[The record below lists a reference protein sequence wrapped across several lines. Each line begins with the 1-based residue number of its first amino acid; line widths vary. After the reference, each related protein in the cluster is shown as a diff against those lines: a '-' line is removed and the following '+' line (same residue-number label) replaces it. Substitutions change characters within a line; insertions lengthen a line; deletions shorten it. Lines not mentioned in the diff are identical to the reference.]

1 MFGFFYELF
10 TAFRGIDWFLLI
22 LLGMTY
28 LLSFFVGFTQIFSEA
43 NSSDTEV
50 DTFMH
55 AFMTHTRVSLYA
67 YVVIYCFVVFE
78 NEKMFSVVQNTHFL
92 IPYLVTL
99 AVPVLGLLLHVATLL
114 LGGFS
119 AVLVSLLYSLCEWLW
134 WKITPVKH
142 QY

>member
-1 MFGFFYELF
+1 MTAFFYELVG
-10 TAFRGIDWFLLI
+10 TLRGIDWFLII

-28 LLSFFVGFTQIFSEA
+28 LLSFFVGFTHIFSEA

-50 DTFMH
+50 DTFMR

-67 YVVIYCFVVFE
+67 HVVIYCFVVFE

-92 IPYLVTL
+92 TPYLVAL
-99 AVPVLGLLLHVATLL
+99 AVPVLVPLLHIFTLL

-119 AVLVSLLYSLCEWLW
+119 TVLVSLLYSLCEWLW
-134 WKITPVKH
+134 WKITPAKH
-142 QY
+142 QH